1 MAQKLILSRNQMQKV
16 ITMLALNERIEKIC
30 FHEQS
35 KSGIGPDVTV
45 CFYDGGNVPQN
56 HMDITD
62 VNTW

>member
-1 MAQKLILSRNQMQKV
+1 
-16 ITMLALNERIEKIC
+16 MLALNERIEKIC